1 MRSLA
6 LLLGLTLAAAAVPAI
21 TPPALQAAAPEPAP
35 APQAATPV
43 VVGYLPVSIAA
54 PLYLGI
60 EKGYFAEQG
69 LAVDT
74 QLFASGAEVLTSTA
88 AGQLNVGTAASVG
101 AAALNAFSRG
111 VDVRIMATSHAEN
124 RANPTTNMVIRRV
137 DGRAPSLPELRGRR
151 VAINSVGVATEY
163 VLGQALASAGLAI
176 EDVDLQQI
184 PFPDMVA
191 ALTNGSIDGA
201 VMAEPFITRVVQQG
215 VADALSGVVPD
226 RLQTTV
232 TYVNTRWAGGNAEA
246 ARHFAVAWV
255 RALRDLQGDNWTR
268 DDVVQIIAQ
277 YTHLDPG
284 VVRASAAPY
293 YDPDG
298 RVNVDSIME
307 QQQFYIQRG
316 STTYRDPL
324 DVGVFVDNSF
334 LDYAVQQLGP
344 YAR

>member
-6 LLLGLTLAAAAVPAI
+6 LLLAFVVAAAWLAVA
-21 TPPALQAAAPEPAP
+21 PPALHAARPEPAP
-35 APQAATPV
+35 LLQAATPLT
-43 VVGYLPVSIAA
+43 VGYLPVSIAA

-69 LAVDT
+69 LGVDT

-88 AGQLNVGTAASVG
+88 AGQLQIGTAASVG
-101 AAALNAFSRG
+101 SAALNALSRG
-111 VDVRIMATSHAEN
+111 VDVRIIATSHAEN
-124 RANPTTNMVIRRV
+124 RANPTTNMVIRRL
-137 DGRAPSLPELRGRR
+137 DGRTPALAELRGHR

-163 VLGQALASAGLAI
+163 VLGQALASAGLVI

-201 VMAEPFITRVVQQG
+201 VMAEPFITRVAQQG
-215 VADALSGVVPD
+215 VADPLANIVPD

-232 TYVNTRWAGGNAEA
+232 TYVNSRWAGGNAEA
-246 ARHFAVAWV
+246 GRRFAVAWV

-277 YTHLDPG
+277 YTRLEPA

-307 QQQFYIQRG
+307 QQQFFIQRG

-324 DVGVFVDNSF
+324 DVRNFVDNSF

-344 YAR
+344 YPR